1 MMFRGYVL
9 TRNKKCMQ
17 PFKDVP
23 DDGLLTLEQVEK
35 FSEYAGIIAEDFVL
49 VDIDDFQQSELLMK
63 IVEEEE
69 LLCRV
74 YETTRGKHFFFKNE
88 KKTIENQKIRGHLP
102 IGISADIKPG
112 CVNTY
117 SILKYDGKNRP
128 IIYDILE
135 GEEYQEVPKWL
146 APLSRKS
153 SIELKSLGD
162 GDGRNDALFR
172 YIQVLEKNGLTKD
185 EIKETLRII
194 NKYVFEKPLSQ
205 TEFET
210 ITRDEAFSPTV
221 SAKNI
226 KFNVF
231 AHDLVQKYHLKRMN
245 GRIYIYRD
253 GIYVESTDE
262 IQRAMIEMAPD
273 LTYANRIEILRYLQ
287 LIVKDTM
294 RDDEMSASAD
304 YIAFK
309 NGVLNIVTDEFTDFS
324 PDYVITNKINWDY
337 NPDAKSEIVDRV
349 LDQLSCN
356 SKPIRDLMEEMVG
369 YTFYRRNELRKAFV
383 LVGDRANG
391 KSTLLNMITNVL
403 GQANISSLDLA
414 ELDSPYNTAEI
425 FGRLANLGDD
435 IKSGKIRS
443 SAMFKKLVSG
453 DRISA
458 RRIYETPFEF
468 FNYSKFIF
476 SSNDI
481 PHIKDYTG
489 AVMERLIII
498 PFKATFDK
506 DSPNYDP
513 YIKYKLRNKEC
524 MEYLIQLGIRALKR
538 VLSNECFTICED
550 VKEELKEYELSANP
564 ILNFFM
570 ELDRETE
577 VVGTPTKDLYIRYEV
592 WCAENGMKKISN
604 IEFSRVVKRHY
615 RVTIK
620 DKRVGG
626 VKKRVFA

>member
-9 TRNKKCMQ
+9 TKNKKCLQ
-17 PFKDVP
+17 SFKNVP
-23 DDGLLTLEQVEK
+23 SDELLTLEQATQ
-35 FSEYAGIIAEDFVL
+35 FSEYAGIISDDFVL
-49 VDIDDFQQSELLMK
+49 IDVDDLEQSELLMK

-74 YETTRGKHFFFKNE
+74 YETTRGKHFFFKNAD
-88 KKTIENQKIRGHLP
+88 KSIKNQKIKGRLP
-102 IGISADIKPG
+102 IGINADVKPG

-117 SILKYDGKNRP
+117 SILKFDGKDRP
-128 IIYDILE
+128 IIYDIFE

-146 APLSRKS
+146 IPLSRKT
-153 SIELKSLGD
+153 SIELRSLKD

-172 YIQVLEKNGLTKD
+172 YIQTLEKEGLTKD
-185 EIKETLRII
+185 EIKNVLRLI
-194 NKYVFEKPLSQ
+194 NKYVFDKPLSQ
-205 TEFET
+205 SEFDT
-210 ITRDEAFSPTV
+210 ITRDEAFSPSV
-221 SAKNI
+221 SAKNL

-231 AHDLVQKYHLKRMN
+231 AHELAKKHHLKRMN

-287 LIVKDTM
+287 LIVNDTL

-309 NGVLNIVTDEFTDFS
+309 NGVLNIVTDEFSDFS
-324 PDYVITNKINWDY
+324 PEYAITNKIDWNY
-337 NPDAKSEIVDRV
+337 NPEAKSDVIDKV

-356 SKPIRDLMEEMVG
+356 SREIRDLMEEMIG

-383 LVGDRANG
+383 LVGDKANG
-391 KSTLLNMITNVL
+391 KSTLLNMIINVL
-403 GQANISSLDLA
+403 GQSNVSSLDLA
-414 ELDSPYNTAEI
+414 ELDSQYNTAEI
-425 FGRLANLGDD
+425 FGRLANIGDD

-458 RRIYETPFEF
+458 RRIYESPFEF

-481 PHIKDYTG
+481 PQMKDYTG
-489 AVMERLIII
+489 AVMDRLIII
-498 PFKATFDK
+498 PFKATFNK
-506 DSPNYDP
+506 NSPNYDP
-513 YIKYKLRNKEC
+513 YIKYKLRSAEC
-524 MEYLIQLGIRALKR
+524 MEYLIQLGVKALKR
-538 VLSNECFTICED
+538 VLENETFTICDE
-550 VKEELKEYELSANP
+550 VKKELDEYQLSANP

-577 VVGTPTKDLYIRYEV
+577 VVGTPTKELYIRYDV
-592 WCAENGMKKISN
+592 WCIENGVKKISN

-615 RVTIK
+615 KVTIK
-620 DKRVGG
+620 DKKVGG